1 MNELG
6 KELEMARRLRVAD
19 VAYINELVKENKELR
34 DIEKLIPVEERWKIQ
49 DQFEDPRD
57 KRTCANTINFVIQ
70 AIESQINKK
79 P

>member
-1 MNELG
+1 MEETKDNYQD
-6 KELEMARRLRVAD
+6 RL
-19 VAYINELVKENKELR
+19 